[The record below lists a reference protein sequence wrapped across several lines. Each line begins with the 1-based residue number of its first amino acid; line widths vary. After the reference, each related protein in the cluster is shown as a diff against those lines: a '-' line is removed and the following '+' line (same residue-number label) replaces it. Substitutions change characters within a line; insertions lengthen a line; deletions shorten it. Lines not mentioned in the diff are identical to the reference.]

1 MSPDDAESFIKF
13 KFNLNKKVKF
23 EKFFKGNAVDNHKC
37 LNSFLTIVNSYEYSV
52 ARFYSHIIFQF
63 IITLYQ

>member
-23 EKFFKGNAVDNHKC
+23 EKFFKGNAVNNHKC

-52 ARFYSHIIFQF
+52 I
-63 IITLYQ
+63 